1 MKKKWII
8 LAALL
13 LAAVL
18 FVPVPAGV
26 YKDGGTRVF
35 QALTYKVVKWNR
47 LTLTGT
53 YDETRI
59 YFLPNNFK
67 SLDDLW
73 SREEPRV
80 ENSFLAKVLE
90 INGSA
95 VLVEALEDQ
104 PVRLSSDQFSFG
116 TKNLEHIGVQVGDIV
131 KVTFT
136 GAIRESY
143 PAQIDAVKWE
153 IVKDLRFMP
162 YEGQWLDRDKARKRH
177 NNLFAD
183 VVITRIYENCFFVS
197 PAIPMPYQIKINGTL
212 GPEWCVGDQ
221 VLLDYD
227 NTWHDEETWHVEA
240 DLIGIQESNWQPQPG
255 VAYKP
260 VIYLYPETR
269 QQVRVEL
276 DLDGQLICTYP
287 RYDHGWAVTADPDG
301 TLRDEKGLSYN
312 YLYWEGL
319 LQTNW
324 DMNEGFCIRGEDT
337 AAFLEDALE
346 KLGLNRR
353 EANEF
358 IVYWLPLM
366 EKNPYNLISFQGDAY
381 TDAAG
386 LLVQPAPDTVIRVF
400 MTWKGCESFVQLP
413 AQELTAPER
422 TGFTVVEWGGTE
434 LN

>member
-35 QALTYKVVKWNR
+35 QALTYKLVKWNR

-59 YFLPNNFK
+59 YFLPNHFK

-116 TKNLEHIGVQVGDIV
+116 TNNLEHIGVQVGDIV

-162 YEGQWLDRDKARKRH
+162 YEGQWLDRDKAQKRH

-197 PAIPMPYQIKINGTL
+197 PVIPMPYQIKINGTL

-227 NTWHDEETWHVEA
+227 NTWYDEETWHVEA
-240 DLIGIQESNWQPQPG
+240 DLVGIQESNWQPQPG

-260 VIYLYPETR
+260 VIYLYPEMQ

-287 RYDHGWAVTADPDG
+287 RYDSGWTVTAAPDG

-324 DMNEGFCIRGEDT
+324 DMTEGFCVRGEDT

-366 EKNPYNLISFQGDAY
+366 EQNAYNLITFQTEAY